1 MDDRQAFEEK
11 IVEINRTS
19 KKTQGGNKIRFTALV
34 VVGDKKGKVGV
45 GLGKSNDVANAIVKG
60 INFAKKRLVE
70 VPLVGGTIPHRVEI
84 KKGAARVLLKPAPE
98 GSGIIAGGP
107 VRNVVEA
114 AGIKNISSKILGTG
128 NKASNVY
135 ATFEALRM
143 LSVLAKHE
151 DARKKK

>member
-1 MDDRQAFEEK
+1 MDDKQNFSEK

-19 KKTQGGNKIRFTALV
+19 KKTSGGNKIRFTALV
-34 VVGDKKGKVGV
+34 VVGDGQGKVGV

-60 INFAKKRLVE
+60 ISFAKKRLVD
-70 VPLVGGTIPHRVEI
+70 VPLVNGTIPHRIEV

-114 AGIKNISSKILGTG
+114 AGVKNVSSKILGTG

-135 ATFEALRM
+135 ATFEALRR
-143 LSVLAKHE
+143 LSMLAKHE
-151 DARKKK
+151 EARKKK